1 MLYKQPLPEQ
11 IISHTGRAARQTLPR
26 EFTVCAWNWQ
36 KSKQKNWAEEFVALS
51 AVTDLFLAQEVRL
64 SPGVTQSL
72 QQTPLCWTHAAS
84 FFSLQEN
91 HPIGVATGSCA
102 KPEKFWFK
110 QGAQEPLL
118 KMSKMTLATLLPTET
133 GQKLLAINVHAINF
147 TGLKP
152 FEQNLA
158 RAAELL
164 LGFEGPVILGGDFNS
179 WSQKRRNLLEEMART
194 AHLTEVPFSPD
205 TRTRCLGRTVDYLF
219 TRGLKTLAAG
229 VRETDASDHNPLLAR
244 FSLSEGSWQIW

>member
-1 MLYKQPLPEQ
+1 MFYKQPPQEQ
-11 IISHTGRAARQTLPR
+11 IISHTGQATRPALPH

-36 KSKQKNWAEEFVALS
+36 KSKQKTWADEFTAL
-51 AVTDLFLAQEVRL
+51 AQAADLFLAQEVRL
-64 SPGVTQSL
+64 SPCVTQYL
-72 QQTPLCWTHAAS
+72 QKAPLYWTHAAS
-84 FFSLQEN
+84 FLSLKEK
-91 HPIGVATGSCA
+91 HPIGVATGSYVC
-102 KPEKFWFK
+102 PEKTWFK

-118 KMSKMTLATLLPTET
+118 KMPKMTLATLFPFEND
-133 GQKLLAINVHAINF
+133 QKLLVINVHAINF

-179 WSQKRRNLLEEMART
+179 WSQKRRNLLEEMACA
-194 AHLTEVPFSPD
+194 AHLTEVSFSPD

-244 FSLSEGSWQIW
+244 FCLSEGTVQIW

>member
-1 MLYKQPLPEQ
+1 MLYKQPPQEQ
-11 IISHTGRAARQTLPR
+11 TISHTGRASRQALPP

-36 KSKQKNWAEEFVALS
+36 KSKQKGWDQEFAAL
-51 AVTDLFLAQEVRL
+51 AAAADLFLAQEVRL
-64 SPGVTQSL
+64 TPGVTQKL
-72 QQTPLCWTHAAS
+72 CQTPLHWVHAAS
-84 FFSLQEN
+84 FLSLHKN
-91 HPIGVATGSCA
+91 HPIGVATGACA
-102 KPEKFWFK
+102 EPEKIWFK
-110 QGAQEPLL
+110 HGAREPILN
-118 KMSKMTLATLLPTET
+118 MPKMTLATLLPFEN

-179 WSQKRRNLLEEMART
+179 WSQKRRNLLEETAR
-194 AHLTEVPFSPD
+194 AARLTEVPFSPD

-219 TRGLKTLAAG
+219 TRGLQTLAAG

-244 FSLSEGSWQIW
+244 LRLS

>member
-1 MLYKQPLPEQ
+1 MLYKQPPEDK
-11 IISHTGRAARQTLPR
+11 IISHTGRETCQTLPR

-36 KSKQKNWAEEFVALS
+36 KSKQKDWAKEFAAL
-51 AVTDLFLAQEVRL
+51 AQAADVFLAQEVRL
-64 SPGVTQSL
+64 SPHVTETL
-72 QQTPLCWTHAAS
+72 QQTPLYWTHAAS
-84 FFSLQEN
+84 FLSLKQN

-102 KPEKFWFK
+102 KPEKIWFK

-118 KMSKMTLATLLPTET
+118 KMPKMTLATLLPLEN

-152 FEQNLA
+152 FEQNLT

-179 WSQKRRNLLEEMART
+179 WSQKRRNLLEEMARA
-194 AHLTEVPFSPD
+194 AHLTEVSFSPD

-244 FSLSEGSWQIW
+244 FCLSEGASQIW